1 VRNAVDVEAAA
12 LLRSYD
18 EHAAAIATVL
28 DRLNEISAEVNA
40 VNELGRHTPGFEPV
54 RNADAAHRKHP
65 DRLPSERREKRLCW
79 VFKYSASP
87 PDTERVKY
95 QAEAAR
101 EEVIEATINPDTG
114 KAIPVTPECYT
125 ILAAS
130 SLFDPCSRSARLL
143 SSGPT

>member
-1 VRNAVDVEAAA
+1 MPRRSRPKAEKRTEAERFRARVEAVRNAVDVEAAA

-87 PDTERVKY
+87 PDTERVSIKRRPH
-95 QAEAAR
+95 AKR
-101 EEVIEATINPDTG
+101 
-114 KAIPVTPECYT
+114 
-125 ILAAS
+125 
-130 SLFDPCSRSARLL
+130 
-143 SSGPT
+143 